1 MFKSLA
7 TSDAADFD
15 ELGYTFFNT
24 TGDPDTAAAVSLT
37 DNDFQE
43 YEFTAGT
50 KDDGRGVELPE
61 FVQFSI
67 KIVLQGTNAAQPPR
81 IKNLRII
88 ALAE

>member
-1 MFKSLA
+1 MS
-7 TSDAADFD
+7 
-15 ELGYTFFNT
+15 GH
-24 TGDPDTAAAVSLT
+24 DPTLKNKVSPHIQT
-37 DNDFQE
+37 Q
-43 YEFTAGT
+43 
-50 KDDGRGVELPE
+50 LPE